1 MTLVKIRKIK
11 KEEMKEALELVWEVF
26 LEYYQSYHIRLGLI
40 YQYQNQNHY
49 IPANM

>member
-26 LEYYQSYHIRLGLI
+26 LANRR
-40 YQYQNQNHY
+40 
-49 IPANM
+49 IPTVLK